1 MKLTMLGTGHAGVT
15 KCYNTCFILEDAG
28 KYFLVDTGG
37 GNTLLK
43 QLGSVGISLDDIHD
57 IFITHRHLDH
67 LTGALWILRRLFSQ
81 IKSGRPQEEYRFYA
95 HDEVIRLLLQFSEG
109 LFPESASDCIGKG
122 IDFIEVRDQDTRKI
136 IGHDVTFFDIHSTK
150 ARQFGFRMNLDE
162 KRDKELPEASGEL
175 YDREYQSC
183 LLPSGS
189 SADPCCIENR
199 KSVKTERNP
208 DSNGS
213 GRRLVCFGD
222 EPCTEETAR
231 YAESCTWMLH
241 EAFCLYEERER
252 YKPYEKHHSTVKE
265 ACQTA
270 EKLGIR
276 NLVLYHTE
284 DDDLPSRKKRYT
296 KEGKQYFGGNLYVP
310 EDLESLELI

>member
-43 QLGSVGISLDDIHD
+43 QLGSVGISLDNIHD

-95 HDEVIRLLLQFSEG
+95 HDEVIRLLLKFSEG
-109 LFPESASDCIGKG
+109 LFPESASACIGKG
-122 IDFIEVRDQDTRKI
+122 IDFIEVRDQETRKI

-150 ARQFGFRMNLDE
+150 ARQFGFKMDL
-162 KRDKELPEASGEL
+162 DKEA
-175 YDREYQSC
+175 
-183 LLPSGS
+183 
-189 SADPCCIENR
+189 
-199 KSVKTERNP
+199 V
-208 DSNGS
+208 
-213 GRRLVCFGD
+213 RRRLLVCFGD
-222 EPCTEETAR
+222 EPCTEETMHN
-231 YAESCTWMLH
+231 AESCTWMLH

-284 DDDLPSRKKRYT
+284 DDELPSRKKRYT
-296 KEGKQYFGGNLYVP
+296 KEGKQYFGGNLYV
-310 EDLESLELI
+310 